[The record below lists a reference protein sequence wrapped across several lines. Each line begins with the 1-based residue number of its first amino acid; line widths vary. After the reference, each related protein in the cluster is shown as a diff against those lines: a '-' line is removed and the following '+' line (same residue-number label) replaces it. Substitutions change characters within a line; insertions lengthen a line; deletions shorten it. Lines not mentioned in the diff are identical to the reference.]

1 MSQKPKAIGSRSN
14 TITLDIAQRPAVVVP
29 KSYPNGFV
37 IDWHFHRYHQ
47 LVCASSGVM
56 AVETENDLW
65 LIPPQRAVWVP
76 AYQKH
81 KVYMYGDAEMKNL
94 YLHQDID
101 LDLPSESCVLNIS
114 AMLREIIN
122 HLSESAEQ
130 SAQDTFSQPYRN
142 LIQVVLD
149 QLKVAPQ
156 ASVNIPVP
164 SDKRLVPICEAILQ
178 DPSSNQSLKEWSE
191 RANVSSRTLS
201 RMFRS
206 DLGMSFIDYRQQ
218 ARLFSALKL
227 LANNQPVTTVAL
239 SCGFSSLSAFNQ
251 LFKLNFGVTP
261 GKFFSA
267 PLFTA

>member
-1 MSQKPKAIGSRSN
+1 MSQTPKAIGSKSN
-14 TITLDIAQRPAVVVP
+14 TITLDIAQRPAVVIP

-47 LVCASSGVM
+47 LVCARCGVM
-56 AVETENDLW
+56 AVETENNLW

-101 LDLPSESCVLNIS
+101 LDLPGESCVLNIS

-122 HLSESAEQ
+122 HLSEYAEKEGR
-130 SAQDTFSQPYRN
+130 ALFSQPYRN

-156 ASVNIPVP
+156 ASVNIPIP
-164 SDKRLVPICEAILQ
+164 SDKRLIPICEAILE
-178 DPSSNQSLKEWSE
+178 DPANNQSLKEWAE
-191 RANVSSRTLS
+191 RASVSSRTLS
-201 RMFRS
+201 RMFRN

-227 LANNQPVTTVAL
+227 LASNQPVTTVAL
-239 SCGFSSLSAFNQ
+239 SCGFSSLSAFNR
-251 LFKLNFGVTP
+251 LFKINFGVTP
-261 GKFFSA
+261 GKFFSD
-267 PLFTA
+267 PL